1 MDKRHF
7 DRLVKG
13 VREMKRHM
21 AGKAVRGVRVTTLA
35 ELDVR
40 AIPEAAKI
48 SQSQSRRYKPG
59 RRCPSKKV
67 GKT

>member
-1 MDKRHF
+1 MAKRRF

-35 ELDVR
+35 EPDVR
-40 AIPEAAKI
+40 AIPDRAA
-48 SQSQSRRYKPG
+48 G
-59 RRCPSKKV
+59 
-67 GKT
+67 